1 MSIGITLTDEDLQA
15 IKRLYKLRWGG
26 NIQNWKERDTDYC
39 MWIVS
44 CPDKRNQILIETGQS
59 LAKTIDIL
67 LERVLNT
74 N

>member
-1 MSIGITLTDEDLQA
+1 MSIGVILTDEDLQA
-15 IKRLYKLRWGG
+15 IKRLYNVRWGG
-26 NIQNWKERDTDYC
+26 NILNWNVRDSDYC

-67 LERVLNT
+67 LERVLK
-74 N
+74 

>member
-1 MSIGITLTDEDLQA
+1 MSIGVTLKDEDLEA
-15 IKRLYKLRWGG
+15 VRKLSALRWTAD
-26 NIQNWKERDTDYC
+26 IKNWKERDTDYC

-67 LERVLNT
+67 LERVLK
-74 N
+74 

>member
-15 IKRLYKLRWGG
+15 IKRLYKLRWGC

-67 LERVLNT
+67 LERVLK
-74 N
+74 